1 MFTIHCQTTG
11 VFDNLSITLHRHGLI
26 QAGQQYGEQ
35 LVEDFVKTF
44 VPLLIVIDAFGNLP
58 FVISLSEGITR
69 TERHKMI
76 NIAVV
81 TAAVLGLAFLFLGRW
96 ILDLLGISVGAFAVA
111 GGLILLVL
119 SIRYILTGHI
129 VEVIKEEMVAVVP
142 IGTPLTVGPAT
153 ITTLLL
159 LATQFPIYL
168 VLVSFALNIVIA
180 WMVFMLSGW
189 FVRVLG
195 QGGIKAVS
203 KVFSLLLAAIA
214 VTMIIDGLDRLGVLD
229 I

>member
-1 MFTIHCQTTG
+1 
-11 VFDNLSITLHRHGLI
+11 
-26 QAGQQYGEQ
+26 